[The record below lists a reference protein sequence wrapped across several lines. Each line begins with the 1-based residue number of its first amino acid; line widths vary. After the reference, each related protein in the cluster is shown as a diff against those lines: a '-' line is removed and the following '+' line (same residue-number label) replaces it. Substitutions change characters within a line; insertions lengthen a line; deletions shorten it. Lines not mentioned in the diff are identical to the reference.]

1 MPGNS
6 CSVLILTMLCIAPPL
21 LASQDEGSETLPSTE
36 LLEYLGQLVE
46 LDDELIGPELFNIDE
61 ENEQSE
67 ETDED
72 AATRKEKTPDKKEDS
87 HD

>member
-1 MPGNS
+1 MPDNRYS
-6 CSVLILTMLCIAPPL
+6 LLVLMMLCMTPPL
-21 LASQDEGSETLPSTE
+21 LASQDDGIESLPSTE

-61 ENEQSE
+61 EMEQGE

-72 AATRKEKTPDKKEDS
+72 PATSEEKTPEKKGGS

>member
-1 MPGNS
+1 MSGNNYS
-6 CSVLILTMLCIAPPL
+6 FLVLMMLCIIPPL
-21 LASQDEGSETLPSTE
+21 FASQGDGSETLPSTK

-61 ENEQSE
+61 ELEQSE
-67 ETDED
+67 ETDEEP
-72 AATRKEKTPDKKEDS
+72 ATSEEKTPENKEGS

>member
-1 MPGNS
+1 MPDS
-6 CSVLILTMLCIAPPL
+6 RYSLLVLMTLCMASPL
-21 LASQDEGSETLPSTE
+21 MASQDGESETLPSTE
-36 LLEYLGQLVE
+36 LLVYLGQLVE

-61 ENEQSE
+61 EMEQGE

-72 AATRKEKTPDKKEDS
+72 PATSEEKTSEKKGGS

>member
-1 MPGNS
+1 M
-6 CSVLILTMLCIAPPL
+6 MLCIAPPP
-21 LASQDEGSETLPSTE
+21 LAGQDEGSETLPSTE

-61 ENEQSE
+61 EMEQGE

-72 AATRKEKTPDKKEDS
+72 PATSEEKTPDKRQSS